1 MASAYFTRS
10 HPETAILCAADM
22 LAIGVMQAAFEAGIR
37 IPKDLSLMG
46 FDNIS
51 FSALPQIDLTTVS
64 QPFQQM
70 AIASV
75 DMLLERIK
83 DPAAEHTKLI
93 LPPSLIVR
101 KSCRALGK

>member
-1 MASAYFTRS
+1 
-10 HPETAILCAADM
+10 
-22 LAIGVMQAAFEAGIR
+22 
-37 IPKDLSLMG
+37 MG

-51 FSALPQIDLTTVS
+51 FSALPQIDLTTVN

-70 AIASV
+70 AIAAV

-83 DPAAEHTKLI
+83 NPAAERAKLI
-93 LPPSLIVR
+93 LPPSLIER

>member
-1 MASAYFTRS
+1 
-10 HPETAILCAADM
+10 
-22 LAIGVMQAAFEAGIR
+22 
-37 IPKDLSLMG
+37 MG

-51 FSALPQIDLTTVS
+51 FSALPQIDLTTVN

-75 DMLLERIK
+75 DMLLDRIK
-83 DPAAEHTKLI
+83 NPRSEHAKLI